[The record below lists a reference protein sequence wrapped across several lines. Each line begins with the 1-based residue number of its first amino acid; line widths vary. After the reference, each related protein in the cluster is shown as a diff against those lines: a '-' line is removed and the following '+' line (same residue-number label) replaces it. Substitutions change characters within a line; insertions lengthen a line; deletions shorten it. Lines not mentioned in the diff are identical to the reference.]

1 MKEQTLLEMKNKVE
15 ALARVVQHLLHET
28 NNLRELSVGTLE
40 TLKLMDGYE
49 AAKEIRKREL
59 GTNRHIPIIAMTA
72 YAAEEDEGRCLSVG
86 MDDYLAKP
94 VKLDALRDRLEY
106 WVQADLNKRA

>member
-49 AAKEIRKREL
+49 AAIETLKEKLTENIEGKKETQNEKEEL
-59 GTNRHIPIIAMTA
+59 PT
-72 YAAEEDEGRCLSVG
+72 
-86 MDDYLAKP
+86 
-94 VKLDALRDRLEY
+94 
-106 WVQADLNKRA
+106 

>member
-40 TLKLMDGYE
+40 TLKLMDGYDAAIEELKKKLTENIEGQKE
-49 AAKEIRKREL
+49 AQNEKEEL
-59 GTNRHIPIIAMTA
+59 LT
-72 YAAEEDEGRCLSVG
+72 
-86 MDDYLAKP
+86 
-94 VKLDALRDRLEY
+94 
-106 WVQADLNKRA
+106 